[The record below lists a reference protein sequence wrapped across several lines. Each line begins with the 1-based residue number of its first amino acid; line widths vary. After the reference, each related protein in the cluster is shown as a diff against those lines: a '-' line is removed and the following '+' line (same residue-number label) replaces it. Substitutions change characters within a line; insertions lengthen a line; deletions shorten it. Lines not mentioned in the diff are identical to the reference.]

1 MSILAAL
8 SGLVISAAA
17 AWQLACWRA
26 AAEISRLRAQ
36 AQEQVRYWQ
45 DETERARA
53 DAAQVT
59 DRTAAWVAG
68 CQQGRKD
75 LLSLTR
81 ALAQRAG
88 QPGGGPPAG

>member
-8 SGLVISAAA
+8 SGLVIVAAA
-17 AWQLACWRA
+17 AWQVACWRA

-36 AQEQVRYWQ
+36 AEEQVRYWQ

-53 DAAQVT
+53 DAAQLA

-81 ALAQRAG
+81 ALTQHTG
-88 QPGGGPPAG
+88 QPGGGPAGR

>member
-8 SGLVISAAA
+8 SGLVIVAAA

-26 AAEISRLRAQ
+26 AAEIGRLREQ

-53 DAAQVT
+53 DAAQLA

-81 ALAQRAG
+81 ALAQRPG
-88 QPGGGPPAG
+88 QPGGGASAR